1 MMYPTRTSLFLFVKW
16 DCDITSTV
24 MMQGCVSKLLST
36 GSGVDKTLMTVISL
50 VTKYGTLYSTSGE

>member
-50 VTKYGTLYSTSGE
+50 VTKYGT